1 MSTAP
6 PEAGAGAV
14 WEKCAGCGELNYKK
28 ELRRGL
34 HVCPR
39 CGHHR
44 RLTARQRLL
53 ATVDRGSFAE
63 RDADVSAAD
72 PLAFRDGLSYPD
84 RLATARAKTGR
95 REAILTG
102 TARIGGRPAAV
113 GVFDF
118 AFFGG
123 TMGTAVGER
132 ACDRADDPSEAAGG
146 LPARGVPPRARH
158 GRHDRAP
165 LRAAGDARPAAR
177 PARRAGRSAQ
187 AAAAPPGALRS
198 GRVRGDARVALR
210 AG

>member
-6 PEAGAGAV
+6 PEAGAGKV
-14 WEKCAGCGELNYKK
+14 WEKCARCGELNFRKDV
-28 ELRRGL
+28 RRRL

-72 PLAFRDGLSYPD
+72 PLAFREGPSYPE
-84 RLATARAKTGR
+84 RLAAVRVKTGR
-95 REAILTG
+95 HEAILTG
-102 TARIGGRPAAV
+102 TARIGGRPAAI

-123 TMGTAVGER
+123 SMGTAVGER
-132 ACDRADDPSEAAGG
+132 LTRLIEHAAEKRLPLVVVSASGG
-146 LPARGVPPRARH
+146 ARMQEGIF
-158 GRHDRAP
+158 
-165 LRAAGDARPAAR
+165 
-177 PARRAGRSAQ
+177 S
-187 AAAAPPGALRS
+187 
-198 GRVRGDARVALR
+198 
-210 AG
+210 